1 MKNILFLITL
11 FITVVLSA
19 CFDDKGNYDYH
30 EINELQITGLPEEL
44 QVKYRNV
51 DTLRATPVIEA
62 TADDGSMPDRY
73 SFKWEAVS
81 ELKAGE
87 TQTTSYL
94 IGEEENLSYFVELP
108 DGEYNVN
115 CLVKDTI
122 TRVTWKGTFKLRV
135 TTQLNEGWLVL
146 SDVNGNARLDLISMS
161 AKEDMVVRDILQDAP
176 ELKGPKK
183 INSVYQMYYNQW
195 GTDLRFYIVTETA
208 TAALDVATYQWDE
221 ANEIRYEMLEYP
233 ADFSATNRTAGMGW
247 ELLVSDKY
255 VFGGTTFGQEVL
267 FGVPINYLTGDN
279 GNYFNVASAVG
290 VNTSSTAMYND
301 IILYDTSNKRF
312 VKLATGGMR
321 NCELMSVKESL
332 FSWET
337 GKDFVWMENSLYDGG
352 TTYAILQDTEA
363 PYTRYLYVMGMPS
376 FGAGGAQKKFIEL
389 DGYPEIENATC
400 FAVHPNNPW
409 VFYAVGNTV
418 YYFDLEGHKAEP
430 IHLDSETITMLK
442 FNLFRG
448 INSAYDPVCNA
459 LQRKLIVGSVKS
471 GGELNGV
478 VHTYDL
484 PTVIGDDFVES
495 TMHSGFGTPVDV
507 TYREK

>member
-1 MKNILFLITL
+1 MKNILFLATL
-11 FITVVLSA
+11 FITMVLSA
-19 CFDDKGNYDYH
+19 CFDDKGNYDYR
-30 EINELQITGLPEEL
+30 EINELSITGLPEEL

-81 ELKAGE
+81 ELKTGE

-94 IGEEENLSYFVELP
+94 LGEEEKLNYFVVLP
-108 DGEYNVN
+108 DGEYDVN

-122 TRVTWKGTFKLRV
+122 TRVTWKGTFKLKV

-161 AKEDMVVRDILQDAP
+161 AKEDIVVRDILRDAP
-176 ELKGPKK
+176 QLKGPKR
-183 INSVYQMYYNQW
+183 INSVFDMFYGQ
-195 GTDLRFYIVTETA
+195 TPRFYLITET
-208 TAALDVATYQWDE
+208 TTSILDVTNYLWDE
-221 ANEIRYEMLEYP
+221 GNDIRYEMLELPVEFCSYKQ
-233 ADFSATNRTAGMGW
+233 GCWYGW
-247 ELLVSDKY
+247 EILVSDKY
-255 VFGGTTFGQEVL
+255 VFGGTTWGLQVL
-267 FGVPINYLTGDN
+267 FGVPINYLAGDE
-279 GNYFNVASAVG
+279 GNYFNVAPEVG
-290 VNTSSTAMYND
+290 VNTGYSAYQPNLV
-301 IILYDTSNKRF
+301 LYDTSNKRF
-312 VKLATGGMR
+312 VKIASGSMR
-321 NCELMSVKESL
+321 NCELISSKEDL
-332 FSWET
+332 FSWTT
-337 GKDFVWMENSLYDGG
+337 GKDFVWMGNSSYDGG
-352 TTYAILQDTEA
+352 STYTILQDTEA
-363 PYTRYLYVMGMPS
+363 PYSRYLYVMKVS
-376 FGAGGAQKKFIEL
+376 GGITQTKFMKL

-409 VFYAVGNTV
+409 VFYAAGNTV
-418 YYFDLEGHKAEP
+418 YYFDLEGHQAEP
-430 IHLDSETITMLK
+430 IHLDGETITMLK

-448 INSAYDPVCNA
+448 MLGILPDM
-459 LQRKLIVGSVKS
+459 QRKLIVGSVKS

-478 VHTYDL
+478 VRTYDL